1 MDVAFEITKD
11 QDTTG
16 SYTDYVS
23 DLQKTIKEAFDKVH
37 IIAEKSREKQKF
49 NYDLKAQAAKLAVGD
64 IVLIK
69 ILAHDGK
76 HKLADKWSED
86 IYTVTEQPNS
96 DIPVYKVKREDGEG
110 IEKTLHRNHLL
121 HIGYTLSDNMKD
133 KEVPQMNHGSIE
145 DKQIEDIPVPKPR
158 KKAPIPKPRKLQKV
172 KETVTGPYRNF
183 VSISDDEE
191 DEIVVSK
198 TTVSN
203 PNHHIMDEEVGASL
217 AAAPLAAHSFKDGMS
232 THEKVDPMEDGDA
245 HFPDQQV
252 TDISEGDGFVLK
264 LLLQTTQL

>member
-1 MDVAFEITKD
+1 M
-11 QDTTG
+11 
-16 SYTDYVS
+16 
-23 DLQKTIKEAFDKVH
+23 
-37 IIAEKSREKQKF
+37 
-49 NYDLKAQAAKLAVGD
+49 AVGD

-252 TDISEGDGFVLK
+252 TDISEGDGFV
-264 LLLQTTQL
+264 